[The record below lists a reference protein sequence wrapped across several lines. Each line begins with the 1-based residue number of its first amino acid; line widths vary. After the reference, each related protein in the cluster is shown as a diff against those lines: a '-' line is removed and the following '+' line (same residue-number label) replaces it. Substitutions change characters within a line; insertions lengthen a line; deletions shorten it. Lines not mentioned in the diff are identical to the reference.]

1 MIELTLSAL
10 LSTVAVD
17 FCKHRNDGKEVLQS
31 VLLAYSAANDK
42 YGGENVRKVIS
53 KSSNIEVQAIAQ
65 VVSKCPDKL

>member
-1 MIELTLSAL
+1 MIELTLSTL

-17 FCKHRNDGKEVLQS
+17 FCKHRNDGREILQS

-53 KSSNIEVQAIAQ
+53 ESSNIEVQAVAQ
-65 VVSKCPDKL
+65 VVAKCPDKL

>member
-1 MIELTLSAL
+1 MIELTLSTL

-17 FCKHRNDGKEVLQS
+17 FCKHRNDGKEVLPA

-53 KSSNIEVQAIAQ
+53 ESSNIEVQAVAQ

>member
-1 MIELTLSAL
+1 MIELTLSTL

-31 VLLAYSAANDK
+31 VLLAYSTANDQ

-53 KSSNIEVQAIAQ
+53 ESSNIEVQAVAQ
-65 VVSKCPDKL
+65 VVTKCPDKL

>member
-1 MIELTLSAL
+1 MIELTLSTL

-17 FCKHRNDGKEVLQS
+17 FCKHRNDGKEVLPA